1 MCHLVVFGSMFVVS
15 VGSLS
20 QLVDCLWI
28 AGERTALVFGAGL
41 ASE

>member
-1 MCHLVVFGSMFVVS
+1 MCHLVVIGSMFVVVS

-28 AGERTALVFGAGL
+28 T
-41 ASE
+41 